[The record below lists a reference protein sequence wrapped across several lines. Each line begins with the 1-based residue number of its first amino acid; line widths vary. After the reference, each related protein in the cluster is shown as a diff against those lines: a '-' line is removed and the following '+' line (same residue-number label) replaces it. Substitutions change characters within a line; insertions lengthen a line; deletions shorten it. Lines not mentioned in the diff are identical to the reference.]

1 MVSLT
6 FKETRLGEVG
16 NVVATGKELAGSF
29 GIVSSTRA
37 GYVRNTLLSGP
48 VDSPT
53 VIVADSHAKGCP
65 EAVEMFLLH
74 RPSNQLRA
82 LLTCDHVVVARQRA
96 EQ

>member
-29 GIVSSTRA
+29 GIVDTCRLRQKHPA
-37 GYVRNTLLSGP
+37 NQGP